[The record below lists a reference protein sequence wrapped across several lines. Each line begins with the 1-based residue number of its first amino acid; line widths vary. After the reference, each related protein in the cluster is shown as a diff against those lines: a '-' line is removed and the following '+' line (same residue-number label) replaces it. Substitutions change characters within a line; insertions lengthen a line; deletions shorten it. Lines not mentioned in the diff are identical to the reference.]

1 MTNKKQLSDDFPE
14 LQPNLGIKLFR
25 DRGAEKASTRRAYF
39 VLRSF
44 VSYESPAVA
53 KDIWRE
59 NRQLTLQGLCHTSAR
74 YWSEKEHDDRAA
86 AGTIKAELGK
96 LKPHADALVQGMES
110 LSPAARRGLSGK
122 IVSEILK
129 RPLSQRTF
137 DDALLAAKDIQ
148 AIIDLLVSR
157 RASKRT
163 QVSIR
168 NACGAIVGVRKRL
181 SGKQFL
187 RSYARTKRGANSK
200 FTTGKTEFSALD
212 ALFVQAAMQAIDPT
226 LDFPPILT
234 GLRAWFAWEKE
245 QAEGRGEGKEQ
256 P

>member
-1 MTNKKQLSDDFPE
+1 MTNKKQLSDAFPD

-74 YWSEKEHDDRAA
+74 YWSDNEHDDRAA
-86 AGTIKAELGK
+86 AGSIKAELGK
-96 LKPHADALVQGMES
+96 LKAHADALVQGMES

-122 IVSEILK
+122 IVSEMLK
-129 RPLSQRTF
+129 RPLSPRSF
-137 DDALLAAKDIQ
+137 NDALLAVKDIQ
-148 AIIDLLVSR
+148 TSIDLLVSR
-157 RASKRT
+157 KASKIT
-163 QVSIR
+163 QASIR
-168 NACGAIVGVRKRL
+168 NACGTLVGVRERILRKP
-181 SGKQFL
+181 FL
-187 RSYARTKRGANSK
+187 RSYESTQRGASSK

-226 LDFPPILT
+226 LEIL
-234 GLRAWFAWEKE
+234 
-245 QAEGRGEGKEQ
+245 
-256 P
+256 

>member
-1 MTNKKQLSDDFPE
+1 MTDKKQLSDAFPE

-25 DRGAEKASTRRAYF
+25 ERAVEKASTRRAYF

-44 VSYESPAVA
+44 VSYENSAAA
-53 KDIWRE
+53 KDKWRD
-59 NRQLTLQGLCHTSAR
+59 NRQLTLHGLCHTSAR
-74 YWSEKEHDDRAA
+74 YWSDKEHDDRAA
-86 AGTIKAELGK
+86 AGSIRAELGK
-96 LKPHADALVQGMES
+96 LKAHADALVQGMES

-137 DDALLAAKDIQ
+137 DDALQAAKDIQ
-148 AIIDLLVSR
+148 ASIDLLVSHK
-157 RASKRT
+157 ASKRT
-163 QVSIR
+163 QASIR
-168 NACGAIVGVRKRL
+168 NACGAIVSVRERL
-181 SGKQFL
+181 SGKPFL
-187 RSYARTKRGANSK
+187 RSYESTKRGANSK
-200 FTTGKTEFSALD
+200 FTTGKTEFSSLD

-226 LDFPPILT
+226 LELPPIKT

-245 QAEGRGEGKEQ
+245 PAEGRGEGKER

>member
-25 DRGAEKASTRRAYF
+25 DRGADKASTRRAYF
-39 VLRSF
+39 VLRNF

-59 NRQLTLQGLCHTSAR
+59 NRQPTLQGLCHTSAR
-74 YWSEKEHDDRAA
+74 YWSDKEHDDRSA
-86 AGTIKAELGK
+86 AGSIKAELGK
-96 LKPHADALVQGMES
+96 LKAHADALVQGMES

-129 RPLSQRTF
+129 RPLSPRSF
-137 DDALLAAKDIQ
+137 NDALLAAKDIQ
-148 AIIDLLVSR
+148 TSIDLLVSR
-157 RASKRT
+157 KASKRT
-163 QVSIR
+163 QASIR
-168 NACGAIVGVRKRL
+168 NACGAIVSVRERL
-181 SGKQFL
+181 SGKTFL
-187 RSYARTKRGANSK
+187 RSYESTKRGANSK
-200 FTTGKTEFSALD
+200 FTTGKIEFSSLD

-226 LDFPPILT
+226 LELPPIKT

-245 QAEGRGEGKEQ
+245 RTEARGEGKER